1 MVMRRP
7 AQSTPLSMPEPL
19 TLSDEMVRA
28 HRRYWHF
35 NVGLI
40 AVLMTIGFC
49 VSFVVPLFAREL
61 SAFAFAGFSL
71 PFYLGAQGAVLVYL
85 ALIAVYIGLMAIADR
100 KLRRAAAQQA
110 AETARAATP

>member
-1 MVMRRP
+1 MRRP
-7 AQSTPLSMPEPL
+7 AQSTPYSTPEPL
-19 TLSDEMVRA
+19 PLSDEMVRA

-35 NVGLI
+35 NVVLI

-61 SAFAFAGFSL
+61 SVFSFAGFSL

-85 ALIAVYIGLMAIADR
+85 ALIVVYIGLMSLADR
-100 KLRRAAAQQA
+100 WLRRAAAQQM
-110 AETARAATP
+110 AETARAAVP